1 MLKQIKTLRKNLSRK
16 MRLKIRSIICPNQVH
31 DYFHANYPFRLKELS
46 NLKFKSFGD
55 KNPNKFFYVIW
66 RDNIGSGF
74 FANLNSFLSHLEF
87 AKKMNFIPLIDCENF
102 PTIYNTTN
110 PINNSKNSWEYYF
123 HQPSP
128 YSLEEVYQS
137 KNVFFSS
144 GFEMNIEAS
153 IENRSDKKLRS
164 NRQIF
169 LEDVKLQDN
178 VKQELAK
185 YDQYFSDDI
194 KILGVHIR
202 GKDMNTTQLHPF
214 GPTMEQIFRYTDE
227 MLTKYKID
235 KIFLACEDL
244 NCFEMFLEKYR
255 DKTFF
260 IDVFRLK
267 KYNSFNINPRE
278 NHRYLLGLEVL
289 VEAILLS
296 KCSHF
301 LRGSSNIANF
311 VVSTGNHEV
320 IYSISNGTNFKKR
333 YLARFGY
340 DIKKHL
346 PKNFFG
352 LKDELTIIEK

>member
-1 MLKQIKTLRKNLSRK
+1 MKNLKTLRKNLSRK
-16 MRLKIRSIICPNQVH
+16 MRLKIRSVICPEQVH

-55 KNPNKFFYVIW
+55 KNPDKFFYVIW

-74 FANLNSFLSHLEF
+74 FANLNGFLAHLEF
-87 AKKMNFIPLIDCENF
+87 AKKMNFIPIIDCENF

-110 PINNSKNSWEYYF
+110 PINNSRNSWEYYF

-137 KNVFFSS
+137 KNVIFSS
-144 GFEMNIEAS
+144 GFEVNIEAS

-164 NRQIF
+164 NGQIF

-185 YDQYFSDDI
+185 YDQYFSNDI

-227 MLTKYKID
+227 MLEKYKID

-244 NCFEMFLEKYR
+244 NSFEIFLKKYR

-267 KYNSFNINPRE
+267 KFNSFNINPRE

-311 VVSTGNHEV
+311 AVSTGNHEV
-320 IYSISNGTNFKKR
+320 IYSINNGTNFKKR

-352 LKDELTIIEK
+352 LKDQINITIK

>member
-1 MLKQIKTLRKNLSRK
+1 MKNLFSLRKNLSRK

-31 DYFHANYPFRLKELS
+31 DYFSGNYPFRLKELP
-46 NLKFKSFGD
+46 NLKLKSFGD
-55 KNPNKFFYVIW
+55 KNPDKFFYVIW

-74 FANLNSFLSHLEF
+74 FANLNGFLAHLEF
-87 AKKMNFIPLIDCENF
+87 AKKMNFIPVIDCENF
-102 PTIYNTTN
+102 PTIYNTAN
-110 PINNSKNSWEYYF
+110 PINNSKNSWQYYF
-123 HQPSP
+123 HQPSS

-144 GFEMNIEAS
+144 GFEVNIEAS

-169 LEDVKLQDN
+169 LEDVRLQDN

-185 YDQYFSDDI
+185 YDQYFSDNK

-227 MLTKYKID
+227 MLSKYKID

-244 NCFEMFLEKYR
+244 NCFEIFLKKYG

-301 LRGSSNIANF
+301 LRGPSNIANF
-311 VVSTGNHEV
+311 SASIGNHEA
-320 IYSISNGTNFKKR
+320 IYNISNGVNFKKR

>member
-1 MLKQIKTLRKNLSRK
+1 MKNLKTLRKNLSRK

-31 DYFHANYPFRLKELS
+31 DYFSGNYPFRLKELP

-55 KNPNKFFYVIW
+55 KNPDKFFYVIW

-74 FANLNSFLSHLEF
+74 FANLNGFLSHLEF
-87 AKKMNFIPLIDCENF
+87 AKKMNFIPVIDCENF
-102 PTIYNTTN
+102 PTIYNTAN
-110 PINNSKNSWEYYF
+110 PINNSKNSWQYYF

-137 KNVFFSS
+137 KNVFFSN
-144 GFEMNIEAS
+144 GFGVNIEAS
-153 IENRSDKKLRS
+153 IENRSDKKLRD

-169 LEDVKLQDN
+169 LEDVRLQDN

-185 YDQYFSDDI
+185 YDQYFSDDK

-214 GPTMEQIFRYTDE
+214 GPTIEQIFRYTDE

-244 NCFEMFLEKYR
+244 NCFEIFLKKYG

-301 LRGSSNIANF
+301 LRGSSNIADF
-311 VVSTGNHEV
+311 ASAIGNHQV
-320 IYSISNGTNFKKR
+320 TYNIDNGINSKKR
-333 YLARFGY
+333 YIARFSY
-340 DIKKHL
+340 DVKKYL

-352 LKDELTIIEK
+352 LKDGLSIIKK

>member
-1 MLKQIKTLRKNLSRK
+1 MKNLLSLRKNLSRK
-16 MRLKIRSIICPNQVH
+16 MRLKIRSIICQNQVH
-31 DYFHANYPFRLKELS
+31 DYFSGNYPFRLKELP
-46 NLKFKSFGD
+46 NLKLKSFGD
-55 KNPNKFFYVIW
+55 KNPDKFFYVIW

-74 FANLNSFLSHLEF
+74 FANLNTFLRHLEF
-87 AKKMNFIPLIDCENF
+87 AKKINFIPVIDCENF
-102 PTIYNTTN
+102 PTIYNTKN
-110 PINNSKNSWEYYF
+110 PINNSKNSWQYYF

-144 GFEMNIEAS
+144 GFDINIEAS
-153 IENRSDKKLRS
+153 IENCSDKKLRS
-164 NRQIF
+164 KKQIF

-185 YDQYFSDDI
+185 YDQYFNNNK

-227 MLTKYKID
+227 MLSKYKID

-244 NCFEMFLEKYR
+244 NCFEMFLKKYR

-301 LRGSSNIANF
+301 LRGPGNIADF
-311 VVSTGNHEV
+311 AMVIGNHEV
-320 IYSISNGTNFKKR
+320 IYTINNGKNSKKR
-333 YLARFGY
+333 YIARFSY
-340 DIKKHL
+340 NIKKYL